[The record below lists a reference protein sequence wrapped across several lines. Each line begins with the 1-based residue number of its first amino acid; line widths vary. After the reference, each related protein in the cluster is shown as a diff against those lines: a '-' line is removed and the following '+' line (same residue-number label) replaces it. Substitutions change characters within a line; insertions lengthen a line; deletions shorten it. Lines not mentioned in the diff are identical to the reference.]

1 MKYCSLVASPIL
13 LQGLSGG
20 PEAIPDD
27 NGIVPRKI
35 LYGEVVFKVH
45 ARRTSLVDVRD
56 ELSQLAF

>member
-1 MKYCSLVASPIL
+1 ML

-20 PEAIPDD
+20 PEAIPDG

-45 ARRTSLVDVRD
+45 VRRTSLVDVRD